1 MDETATAQAPALS
14 PQEAPDEQSLA
25 RELRGSALLL
35 GMSFGVTAVVVT
47 VAQAAASLLA

>member
-1 MDETATAQAPALS
+1 MNQSTAQPAPT
-14 PQEAPDEQSLA
+14 PEPSLGH
-25 RELRGSALLL
+25 ELRASALLL

>member
-1 MDETATAQAPALS
+1 MNESTAQPAAK
-14 PQEAPDEQSLA
+14 PEPSLGH
-25 RELRGSALLL
+25 ELRASALLL